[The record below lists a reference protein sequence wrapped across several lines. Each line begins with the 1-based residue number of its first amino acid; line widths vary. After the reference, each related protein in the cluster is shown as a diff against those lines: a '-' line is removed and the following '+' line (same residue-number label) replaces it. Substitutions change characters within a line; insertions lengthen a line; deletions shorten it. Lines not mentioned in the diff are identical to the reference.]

1 MKAKEGVGV
10 IHVTDTFK
18 NAKRFEQEIGRLWD
32 TLDRKA
38 FPGKPYLRMGEVV
51 FSSDDFIK
59 PVAGQKA

>member
-18 NAKRFEQEIGRLWD
+18 NAKKFEQEIGRLWD

-38 FPGKPYLRMGEVV
+38 FPGKPYLL
-51 FSSDDFIK
+51 
-59 PVAGQKA
+59 